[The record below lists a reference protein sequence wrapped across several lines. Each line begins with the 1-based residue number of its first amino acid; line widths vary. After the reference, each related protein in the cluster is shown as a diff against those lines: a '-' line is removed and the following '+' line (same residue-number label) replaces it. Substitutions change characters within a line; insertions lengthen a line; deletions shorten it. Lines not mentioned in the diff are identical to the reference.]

1 MNSAGRPIEQSDTVT
16 RFMKGIFHANPPTPK
31 YDIWGP
37 EKMLLCLNNLE
48 KNNKP
53 QNVNIDKYNSDCFS
67 DKKRV
72 QGTISSFSR
81 DYSFSNQDWFWFA
94 FLLSLSR
101 RVIKKYN

>member
-53 QNVNIDKYNSDCFS
+53 QNVTLINI
-67 DKKRV
+67 
-72 QGTISSFSR
+72 ILI
-81 DYSFSNQDWFWFA
+81 A
-94 FLLSLSR
+94 LA
-101 RVIKKYN
+101 IKKGYKGLFHHSQGIILFPTKTGFGLHFFCP